1 MMLKYHLNQL
11 ELTIRCSFDGPFLIR
26 EGRFI
31 SKKSGEGEREKYPDS
46 IFISRSPDEEV
57 QKIGN
62 DPIAICQ
69 SDNNLQYYVPASSI
83 RGLIR
88 SHAERIMRSVSP
100 DGDLYACDP
109 FDNDSEND
117 SATGCSKRLQNLPV
131 NAIPAYKYACAICR
145 LFGAGGLASRMRFSD
160 GELEDGY
167 KIRLIDGN
175 AIDRFTGGTVDG
187 ALFKNQALEKGAFS
201 FKVTLRN
208 FELWQIGLLAF
219 VFRDLELGKL
229 QLGSGKTKG
238 FGSIKGK
245 ITSGRLSYWRKPE
258 GDRLAGFDDLM
269 TTLRETYDTAQYHLH
284 KASQSAS
291 DLPVL
296 NPIAQDDDISIETH
310 YQLPVPDDT
319 GLTGNDFWRDC
330 AAYWK
335 KCIDAGAFPTIAKL
349 QEMVETPA
357 EESSE
362 PETQEGR

>member
-1 MMLKYHLNQL
+1 MMLKYQLNQL
-11 ELTIRCSFDGPFLIR
+11 DFTIRCSFDGPFLIR

-31 SKKSGEGEREKYPDS
+31 SKTSGEGEREKYPDS
-46 IFISRSPDEEV
+46 IFISRSPDKDV

-62 DPIAICQ
+62 DPIAICH

-117 SATGCSKRLQNLPV
+117 SATGCSKRLQNLPD
-131 NAIPAYKYACAICR
+131 NATPAYKYACAICR
-145 LFGAGGLASRMRFSD
+145 LFGAGGLASRIRFSD
-160 GELEDGY
+160 GELEEGY

-175 AIDRFTGGTVDG
+175 AIDRFTGGTVSG

-201 FKVTLRN
+201 FKITLRN

-258 GDRLAGFDDLM
+258 GNRLSGFDDLM
-269 TTLRETYDTAQYHLH
+269 PSLRETYDTAQYRMSNG
-284 KASQSAS
+284 SQPAP
-291 DLPVL
+291 DMPVL
-296 NPIAQDDDISIETH
+296 NPIAQDDALSIETH
-310 YQLPVPDDT
+310 FNLPVPGDSS
-319 GLTGNDFWRDC
+319 LTNIEFWQIC

-335 KCIDAGAFPTIAKL
+335 GCNNNEAFPTITEL
-349 QEMVETPA
+349 QNMIAIPV

-362 PETQEGR
+362 PEIQEGG